1 MFQSLNF
8 GEFDSIFQNLNFTVK
23 TGVADTIKNERNA
36 IYSYPEEWM
45 NTTKQSF
52 TLDSLRFSDFCPRF
66 SVNIENVDYECL
78 FLAKNNSNRLYVSLS
93 GGRKKRHTYPYF
105 LRWKYGN
112 RLNGNILCI
121 EDPMQFNEKNN
132 CVKWYYGTKDSC
144 YLHKVLEIVKKAA
157 RDLNICPE
165 DIYFLGSSGGGYAAL
180 YLANLLDGSNAIAMS
195 PQTVLKNW
203 GESSLEYFRTK
214 GIDITNRNDCFN
226 RNYLKLTNK
235 KSVFFIVVNVNSYK
249 DYDRQFIPF
258 CKINNIIPQYGI
270 YQQNNVITWSHASD
284 GFNLHGSN
292 PEYEIM
298 FMIFLMQQ
306 YRKNKNINSIT
317 KYSYLINERLS
328 AYYKL
333 DNLYQTTII
342 KHNFVMQS
350 LTKKRIHVRGAFLGY
365 NSKEQTLCFYPDGE
379 ANANYVKLYI
389 IDDEHC
395 VLKIGKKAYISS
407 DGKISSTKTSIPYLI
422 NPNSTISFFI
432 DNSYI
437 GCSDN
442 RITGYLA
449 PEKCTYFSLAA

>member
-8 GEFDSIFQNLNFTVK
+8 DEFDSIFQNLNFTDNK
-23 TGVADTIKNERNA
+23 GVADIIKNERNA

-45 NTTKQSF
+45 NYKKKSF
-52 TLDSLRFSDFCPRF
+52 TLDSLRFSDICPLF

-78 FLAKNNSNRLYVSLS
+78 FLPKSESNKLFVNLS
-93 GGRKKRHTYPYF
+93 GGRKKRHAYPYF

-112 RLNGNILCI
+112 RLNGHILCI
-121 EDPMQFNEKNN
+121 EDPMQSNEKNN

-144 YLHKVLEIVKKAA
+144 YLHKVLEIVKKASH
-157 RDLNICPE
+157 DLNIPPE
-165 DIYFLGSSGGGYAAL
+165 NIYFLGSSGGGYAAL
-180 YLANLLDGSNAIAMS
+180 FLANLLDGSNAIAMS

-203 GESSLEYFRTK
+203 GVSSLEYFRTK
-214 GIDITNRNDCFN
+214 GIDITNRNDRYN

-317 KYSYLINERLS
+317 KYSYLIN
-328 AYYKL
+328 
-333 DNLYQTTII
+333 
-342 KHNFVMQS
+342 HN
-350 LTKKRIHVRGAFLGY
+350 H
-365 NSKEQTLCFYPDGE
+365 
-379 ANANYVKLYI
+379 
-389 IDDEHC
+389 
-395 VLKIGKKAYISS
+395 
-407 DGKISSTKTSIPYLI
+407 
-422 NPNSTISFFI
+422 
-432 DNSYI
+432 
-437 GCSDN
+437 
-442 RITGYLA
+442 
-449 PEKCTYFSLAA
+449 